1 VTRKTY
7 DHVDQRAKYSVLRST
22 RHFGPM
28 VLHLVLSKQIDGLMF
43 HLISKQEISSAADLV
58 SLFHLETGA
67 SNPEVDEQKL
77 IEVIDK
83 FFNNIILSIIIL

>member
-1 VTRKTY
+1 
-7 DHVDQRAKYSVLRST
+7 
-22 RHFGPM
+22 
-28 VLHLVLSKQIDGLMF
+28 MF
-43 HLISKQEISSAADLV
+43 HVISKQEISSAADLV